1 MKLITRD
8 HYLNK
13 LIDVKNTP
21 DIKVISG
28 IRWFGKSKLMD
39 AFFDI
44 LEKEENANVIRIKLN
59 LNEFEK
65 LKDPEELYKYVQN
78 NYKKEY
84 TNYLLV
90 DEIQLCKDFQVT
102 INSLHEEEK
111 FDIYLTGSNAFLL
124 SSDLATLFGGRVF
137 DISMF
142 PFSFEEYNLYYP
154 SNDIDNFNQIVFLYV
169 DVATKQ
175 EVIDLIK
182 EIEKLPFVES
192 AGPNYIEHVE

>member
-28 IRWFGKSKLMD
+28 IRRSGKSKLMD

-59 LNEFEK
+59 LKEFEK

>member
-1 MKLITRD
+1 M
-8 HYLNK
+8 
-13 LIDVKNTP
+13 
-21 DIKVISG
+21 
-28 IRWFGKSKLMD
+28 
-39 AFFDI
+39 
-44 LEKEENANVIRIKLN
+44 
-59 LNEFEK
+59 
-65 LKDPEELYKYVQN
+65 
-78 NYKKEY
+78 
-84 TNYLLV
+84 
-90 DEIQLCKDFQVT
+90 
-102 INSLHEEEK
+102 
-111 FDIYLTGSNAFLL
+111 

-192 AGPNYIEHVE
+192 AGPNYIETWRKIKQS

>member
-1 MKLITRD
+1 MKLITRN

-21 DIKVISG
+21 DIKVITGVRRS
-28 IRWFGKSKLMD
+28 GKSKLMD
-39 AFFDI
+39 AFIDI

-59 LNEFEK
+59 LKEFEK
-65 LKDPEELYKYVQN
+65 LKDKEELYKYVQDH
-78 NYKKEY
+78 YKKEY

-90 DEIQLCKDFQVT
+90 DEIQLCKDFEVI

-154 SNDIDNFNQIVFLYV
+154 SNDIDKSFDNYVVEGGMAGSYLYKNKT
-169 DVATKQ
+169 DG
-175 EVIDLIK
+175 
-182 EIEKLPFVES
+182 EKF
-192 AGPNYIEHVE
+192 ADYY